1 MTLKVGDR
9 IPDVTLMRM
18 GEGGPT
24 PISTEAVF
32 SGKRVVAF
40 ALPGAFTPV
49 CSGRH
54 LPGFLTHAA
63 AIRAKGVDAIVCLAV
78 NDAFVMDAWAKDQQ
92 VGDAI
97 LMIADGNGDFT
108 RAVGMEE
115 DRRDRGM
122 GIRSLR
128 YAMLVEDSVVKS
140 VSVEQPGQCE
150 LSTAE
155 SVLETL

>member
-1 MTLKVGDR
+1 MTLKAGDR
-9 IPDVTLMRM
+9 IPEATLMRM
-18 GEGGPT
+18 GAAGPT
-24 PISTEAVF
+24 PTSTHELF
-32 SGKRVVAF
+32 SGKRVVLF

-54 LPGFLTHAA
+54 LPGFLTQAA
-63 AIRAKGVDAIVCLAV
+63 AIRAKGVDAIVCLSV
-78 NDAFVMDAWAKDQQ
+78 NDAFVMDAWAKHHN

-97 LMIADGNGDFT
+97 EMIADGNGDFT

-128 YAMLVEDSVVKS
+128 YAMVVEDSVVKS
-140 VSVEQPGQCE
+140 ISVEQPGQCE
-150 LSTAE
+150 VSTAE
-155 SVLETL
+155 SILELL

>member
-1 MTLKVGDR
+1 MTLKAGDR

-18 GEGGPT
+18 GDSGPT
-24 PISTEAVF
+24 PVSTEALF
-32 SGKRVVAF
+32 SGKRVVFF

-63 AIRAKGVDAIVCLAV
+63 AIREKGVDSIVCLAV
-78 NDAFVMDAWAKDQQ
+78 NDAFVMDAWAKDQN
-92 VGDAI
+92 VGEAI
-97 LMIADGNGDFT
+97 LMAADGNGDFT

-128 YAMLVEDSVVKS
+128 YAMVVEDKVVKRI
-140 VSVEQPGQCE
+140 SVEQPGQCE
-150 LSTAE
+150 VSTAE
-155 SVLETL
+155 SMLREL